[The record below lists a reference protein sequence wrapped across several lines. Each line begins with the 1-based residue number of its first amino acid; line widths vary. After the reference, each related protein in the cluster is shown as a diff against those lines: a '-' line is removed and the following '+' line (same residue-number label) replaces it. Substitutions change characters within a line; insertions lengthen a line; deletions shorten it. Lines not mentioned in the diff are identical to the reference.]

1 MIKAITEHQQDL
13 HNLCRRFNV
22 KRLDVFGSA
31 LLEKTFDVQRS
42 DIDFLVEFEKME
54 AVMHAKAYF
63 GLLQALQDMF
73 SCNIDLIEIKAVQNP
88 YLLDSINKSRRRI
101 YAA

>member
-1 MIKAITEHQQDL
+1 MIKAISEHQQEL
-13 HNLCRRFNV
+13 YNLCRRFNV

-31 LLEKTFDVQRS
+31 LSEKTFDKNKS
-42 DIDFLVEFEKME
+42 DIDFLIEFESME
-54 AVMHAKAYF
+54 ADRHAKSYF
-63 GLLQALQDMF
+63 GLLAALQDMV

-88 YLLDSINKSRRRI
+88 YLLDSINKSRSQI

>member
-1 MIKAITEHQQDL
+1 MIKYIKEHQQEL
-13 HNLCRRFNV
+13 HNLCQRFNV

-31 LLEKTFDVQRS
+31 LSEKKFDHNRS
-42 DIDFLVEFEKME
+42 DIDFLVEFKTMD
-54 AVMHAKAYF
+54 VVQHAKAYF
-63 GLLQALQDMF
+63 GLLQTLQDMF

-88 YLLDSINKSRRRI
+88 YFLDSINKSRSQI

>member
-1 MIKAITEHQQDL
+1 MIKMIKEHQQDL

-22 KRLDVFGSA
+22 KRLDIFGSA
-31 LLEKTFDVQRS
+31 LSEEKFDVQRS
-42 DIDFLVEFEKME
+42 DMDFLVEFEQIE
-54 AVMHAKAYF
+54 AIDHAKAYF

-73 SCNIDLIEIKAVQNP
+73 CCNIDLIEIKAVRNP
-88 YLLDSINKSRRRI
+88 YLLDSINKSRSLI

>member
-1 MIKAITEHQQDL
+1 MIKAITKHQQEL
-13 HNLCRRFNV
+13 RNLCRRFNV

-31 LLEKTFDVQRS
+31 LSEKTFDQNTS
-42 DIDFLVEFEKME
+42 DIDFLVEFEPMD
-54 AVMHAKAYF
+54 AVRHAKAYF
-63 GLLQALQDMF
+63 GLLQTLQDMF

-88 YLLDSINKSRRRI
+88 YLLDSIHKNRSQI

>member
-1 MIKAITEHQQDL
+1 MIKAITEHRQDL

-31 LLEKTFDVQRS
+31 LSERTFDVQRS
-42 DIDFLVEFEKME
+42 DIDFLVEFEQME
-54 AVMHAKAYF
+54 AVTHAKAYF

-73 SCNIDLIEIKAVQNP
+73 CCNIDLIEIKAVRNP
-88 YLLDSINKSRRRI
+88 YLLDSINKSRSRI